1 MSDLS
6 TQLRDALADRDALL
20 ESRQQ
25 ALATLA
31 AVQNSMT
38 AMKAALDAQGALL
51 GTLVGRCD
59 AATFADLPPD
69 MKAVAMCYRTV
80 H

>member
-6 TQLRDALADRDALL
+6 TQLADALADRDALL

-51 GTLVGRCD
+51 GTLVARCD
-59 AATFADLPPD
+59 AATLADLPPD
-69 MKAVAMCYRTV
+69 MKAVAMRYRTV